1 MMPETRAL
9 VACEMLNRVS
19 RLTNEK
25 LRIEFSASRFK
36 GTSTIYFGSFGRK
49 NSAHMRGSMY
59 TGQCDPSHE
68 EGTPGDGARV
78 LRFVC
83 RVADAFGV
91 PIVLNTYN
99 LGLVRYYRRF
109 GFRVVDDSSSRW
121 IEMTRTPRKAR
132 KPRAQRL
139 AA

>member
-1 MMPETRAL
+1 MMPETRSL
-9 VACEMLNRVS
+9 IACEMLNRLA
-19 RLTNEK
+19 RHTNAK
-25 LRIEFSASRFK
+25 LRVEFSASLHLGR
-36 GTSTIYFGSFGRK
+36 GTIYFGSFGRK
-49 NSAHMRGSMY
+49 NSAHWSGSMY

-68 EGTPGDGARV
+68 EGNPGDGARV

-83 RVADAFGV
+83 RVADAFQL

-109 GFRVVDDSSSRW
+109 GFRVSDDGSSRW
-121 IEMTRTPRKAR
+121 IEMKRTPRKAR
-132 KPRAQRL
+132 KPRAVRL